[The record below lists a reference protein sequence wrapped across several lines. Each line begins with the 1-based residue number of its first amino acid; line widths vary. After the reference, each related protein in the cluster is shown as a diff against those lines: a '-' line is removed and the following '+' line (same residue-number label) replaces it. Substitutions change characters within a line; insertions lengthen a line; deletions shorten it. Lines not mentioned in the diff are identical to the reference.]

1 MHADDGPLRPRMP
14 MTTPSPT
21 EAVALQKQLASR
33 VRCEDDFPPPR
44 LIAGVDVSTSRNS
57 DLGYAVIVVLT
68 WPELKRLEVAEVS
81 MPLPM
86 PYIPGLLSFRE
97 VPLLVEAAKR
107 LRHRPDL
114 VMVDGQGRAHPRRF
128 GIACHLGVLLD
139 VPTIGCAKSL
149 LVGTHA
155 ELPPARGSTAPLTH
169 RSEVV
174 GAAVRT
180 KDRVN
185 PVFVS
190 CGHRVSLETAVR
202 WVLDC
207 ARGYR
212 LPEPTRQAHLAS
224 NALRIRCQS
233 ASAEPDPDSPPTR

>member
-1 MHADDGPLRPRMP
+1 MSALRWDL
-14 MTTPSPT
+14 SPA
-21 EAVALQKQLASR
+21 EAIALQRELASR

-44 LIAGVDVSTSRNS
+44 LIAGVDVSTSRGS
-57 DLGYAVIVVLT
+57 EVGYAAIVVLSVPDLT
-68 WPELKRLEVAEVS
+68 IVEVAEAQ

-97 VPLLVEAAKR
+97 VPVALAAYAR
-107 LRHRPDL
+107 LSNQPDL
-114 VMVDGQGRAHPRRF
+114 LMVDGQGRAHPRRF

-139 VPTIGCAKSL
+139 KPTIGCAKSI

-155 ELPPARGSTAPLTH
+155 PLELERGSTAPLVH
-169 RSEVV
+169 RQEVV
-174 GAAVRT
+174 GVAVRT
-180 KDRVN
+180 KTKVN

-190 CGHRVSLETAVR
+190 CGHRIALDTAVR

-207 ARGYR
+207 GRGYR

-224 NALRIRCQS
+224 NAYRITFA
-233 ASAEPDPDSPPTR
+233 ASTPPADSEPPPPR